1 MQPKTLVSL
10 TGVAIAI
17 TLISY
22 WIGQQSYGWLPPQ
35 ASAESVLVDALF
47 SFLVTIGAFV
57 FLGVLGVLS
66 YSVLFQ
72 RAGRYDFSDGPPIE
86 GNVPLE
92 IVWTLIPLALVM
104 WIAVYSFQV
113 YDQMGLVAS
122 IGHDHASAKLTQPAP
137 LQDSLGTGA
146 LGTGLTGE
154 TVAQA
159 SEAIAMAAPTDQIE
173 VYSRQWAWEFRYPGY
188 NVSSTELHLPINRRS
203 RLLLHSEDVI
213 HGLFIP
219 AFRVK
224 QDIVPNEVTRF
235 EFTPIREGRYRLRDS
250 LYSGT
255 YFAAMQTDVVVESP
269 EAFAQWL
276 ATAAAQPLAPAYNLA
291 YDEYSRKM
299 AKDNPPGWPS
309 VPPAAPP
316 LVNYS
321 AVLIP

>member
-1 MQPKTLVSL
+1 MQEVYSNSRFKSPKIPMQPKTLVSL

-17 TLISY
+17 ALISY
-22 WIGQQSYGWLPPQ
+22 GIGQQSYGWLPPQ

-47 SFLVTIGAFV
+47 SFLVTIGAFI
-57 FLGVLGVLS
+57 FLSVLGVLS

-72 RAGRYDFSDGPPIE
+72 RAGRYDSSDGPPIE

-122 IGHDHASAKLTQPAP
+122 IGHDHGHAKPT
-137 LQDSLGTGA
+137 
-146 LGTGLTGE
+146 
-154 TVAQA
+154 QA
-159 SEAIAMAAPTDQIE
+159 SEAIALAAPTDSIE

-188 NVSSTELHLPINRRS
+188 NVSSTELHLPINQRS

-224 QDIVPNEVTRF
+224 QDIVPNTVTRF

-255 YFAAMQTDVVVESP
+255 YFAAMQADVVVESP